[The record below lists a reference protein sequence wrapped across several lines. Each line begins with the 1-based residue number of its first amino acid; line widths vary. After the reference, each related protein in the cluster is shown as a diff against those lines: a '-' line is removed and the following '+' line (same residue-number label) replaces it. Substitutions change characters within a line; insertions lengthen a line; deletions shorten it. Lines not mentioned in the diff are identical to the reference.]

1 MRKYFSVMRPV
12 SIGTFPREGVEEIVN
27 FDNRTY
33 CPEINRE
40 AWGYI
45 EYRELSEKEV
55 SEYELILAAEQ
66 HGFWKCNGLWKCQ
79 GNTIVNFG
87 VVG

>member
-1 MRKYFSVMRPV
+1 MRKYYSVMRPV

-33 CPEINRE
+33 CQEINRE

-45 EYRELSEKEV
+45 EYNRKLSEKEV

-66 HGFWKCNGLWKCQ
+66 HGF
-79 GNTIVNFG
+79 
-87 VVG
+87 

>member
-1 MRKYFSVMRPV
+1 MRKYYSVMRPV

-45 EYRELSEKEV
+45 EYNRELSEEEV
-55 SEYELILAAEQ
+55 AEYELIPVAE
-66 HGFWKCNGLWKCQ
+66 
-79 GNTIVNFG
+79 
-87 VVG
+87 

>member
-1 MRKYFSVMRPV
+1 MRKYYSVMRPV

-33 CPEINRE
+33 CHEINRE

-45 EYRELSEKEV
+45 EYNRELSEEEV
-55 SEYELILAAEQ
+55 AEYELIPVAE
-66 HGFWKCNGLWKCQ
+66 
-79 GNTIVNFG
+79 
-87 VVG
+87 

>member
-1 MRKYFSVMRPV
+1 MRKYYSVMRPV

-33 CPEINRE
+33 CQEINRE

-45 EYRELSEKEV
+45 EYNRELSEKEV
-55 SEYELILAAEQ
+55 SEYELIPVAE
-66 HGFWKCNGLWKCQ
+66 
-79 GNTIVNFG
+79 
-87 VVG
+87 